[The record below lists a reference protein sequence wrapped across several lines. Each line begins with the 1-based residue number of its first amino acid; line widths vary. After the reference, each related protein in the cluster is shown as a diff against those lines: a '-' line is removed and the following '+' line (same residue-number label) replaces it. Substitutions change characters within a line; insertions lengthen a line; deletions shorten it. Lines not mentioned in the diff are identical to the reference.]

1 MANQTF
7 PFVVQ
12 EEADYQRKTDV
23 LRQQRA
29 IINESPLDVNKTWC
43 NPTLYIEIVGVDFG
57 GGKMHYHMLNAEK
70 DGKVSF
76 ADVAKTLESFKPG
89 TLVVVERAHFA
100 TPQTPKS
107 LAQPFTADQLI
118 DMYSRCKKAGVTIK
132 LFSHFHTRKARD
144 WAAVAT
150 DNALVQRGKSDDK
163 NDARGLAYY
172 VMHNNGIALSNPPMS
187 FGTPRK
193 RQYGNAVRKRSN
205 IVLNAARSRGYY
217 GEVFPLVAKLARQIA
232 QRFATVDSFINHNI
246 AFAIAASVVC
256 EVKSEAFLFTYNA
269 QIPGADFF
277 IKTVLLMSSVHHRGG
292 VARSNLCWHGF
303 RPFLA
308 KFAKSFCECTKDGMR
323 YQKFA
328 DFTTSQDDI
337 RRLAWRS
344 VRHELK
350 AAYRYALER
359 SAGLPFFDVLALDGL
374 DNTHGGDRWQANG
387 FR

>member
-7 PFVVQ
+7 PFVV
-12 EEADYQRKTDV
+12 EDEAEHQRQTDV
-23 LRQQRA
+23 LRQQRVT
-29 IINESPLDVNKTWC
+29 INESLLDVNKTWC
-43 NPTLYIEIVGVDFG
+43 NPSLYIEIVGVDFG
-57 GGKMHYHMLNAEK
+57 GGKMHYHMLYAVK

-107 LAQPFTADQLI
+107 LAQPFTADQPI
-118 DMYSRCKKAGVTIK
+118 DMYQRCESAEVTIK
-132 LFSHFHTRKARD
+132 LFPHFHTRKARD
-144 WAAVAT
+144 WAEVAT
-150 DNALVQRGKSDDK
+150 GNVLVERGKSDDK

-172 VMHNNGIALSNPPMS
+172 VRHNNGIALSDPPS
-187 FGTPRK
+187 NFGISRK
-193 RQYGNAVRKRSN
+193 RQYGDAVRKRSN

-217 GEVFPLVAKLARQIA
+217 GEVFPLVAKLSRQIA
-232 QRFATVDSFINHNI
+232 QKFEAADSFINHKI
-246 AFAIAASVVC
+246 AFVIAASVVC

-292 VARSNLCWHGF
+292 VGRSNLCWHGF

-308 KFAKSFCECTKDGMR
+308 KFAKSFCESTKDGMR

-359 SAGLPFFDVLALDGL
+359 SVGLSFYEVLALDGL
-374 DNTHGGDRWQANG
+374 DNTQGGDQWQANG

>member
-1 MANQTF
+1 
-7 PFVVQ
+7 
-12 EEADYQRKTDV
+12 
-23 LRQQRA
+23 
-29 IINESPLDVNKTWC
+29 
-43 NPTLYIEIVGVDFG
+43 
-57 GGKMHYHMLNAEK
+57 
-70 DGKVSF
+70 
-76 ADVAKTLESFKPG
+76 
-89 TLVVVERAHFA
+89 
-100 TPQTPKS
+100 
-107 LAQPFTADQLI
+107 
-118 DMYSRCKKAGVTIK
+118 
-132 LFSHFHTRKARD
+132 
-144 WAAVAT
+144 
-150 DNALVQRGKSDDK
+150 
-163 NDARGLAYY
+163 
-172 VMHNNGIALSNPPMS
+172 MS
-187 FGTPRK
+187 FCTPRK
-193 RQYGNAVRKRSN
+193 RQYGDAVRKRSN

-277 IKTVLLMSSVHHRGG
+277 IKTVLLMTSVHHRGG

-350 AAYRYALER
+350 AAYRYALEC
-359 SAGLPFFDVLALDGL
+359 SAGLPFFDVLALDGF
-374 DNTHGGDRWQANG
+374 DNTHGGDRWQVNG